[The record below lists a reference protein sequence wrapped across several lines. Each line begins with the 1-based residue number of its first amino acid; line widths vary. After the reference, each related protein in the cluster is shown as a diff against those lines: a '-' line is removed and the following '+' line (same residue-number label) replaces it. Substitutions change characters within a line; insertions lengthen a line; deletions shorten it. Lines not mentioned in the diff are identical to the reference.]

1 MPPLHLLIGY
11 AKFVSMNLF
20 LVWQDRALS
29 VYIWTLFAAY
39 LD

>member
-1 MPPLHLLIGY
+1 MINLLIGNP
-11 AKFVSMNLF
+11 KFVKMNLF

-29 VYIWTLFAAY
+29 VYILRTLFAAY